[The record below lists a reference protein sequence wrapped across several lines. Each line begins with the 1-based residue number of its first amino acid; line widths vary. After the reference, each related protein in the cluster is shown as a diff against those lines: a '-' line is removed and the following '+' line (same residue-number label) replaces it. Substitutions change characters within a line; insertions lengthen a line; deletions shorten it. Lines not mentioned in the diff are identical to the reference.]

1 MEHKTSAH
9 IACTF
14 YDQLQEMIDDHKDRW
29 SKRSGK
35 YERSLCE
42 LFQIPTEEQPQKV
55 DNYLVIGSDYAGKM
69 GEFGIHIEDLEK
81 DAPPVYWYKGADDFS
96 MWKLENEK
104 LSDFLLN
111 VLIEALA
118 CVDYQSAEYELET
131 KGQ

>member
-42 LFQIPTEEQPQKV
+42 LFQIPTEE
-55 DNYLVIGSDYAGKM
+55 
-69 GEFGIHIEDLEK
+69 
-81 DAPPVYWYKGADDFS
+81 
-96 MWKLENEK
+96 
-104 LSDFLLN
+104 
-111 VLIEALA
+111 
-118 CVDYQSAEYELET
+118 
-131 KGQ
+131 